1 MFAGKTLLSPFS
13 RFSATASL
21 FFSLP
26 PFLSFLFFETFFFT
40 ILVVSS
46 VFPTR
51 VETSLV
57 ARLRGFPPPPS
68 PFQAAAFRLFALLRV
83 NRVATACKTDYA
95 LFQLFPLEILDKSL
109 IDLYPLHNLVFVHQ
123 PFSRAI
129 VSRNFSRLRAN
140 KVFSISLSLF
150 LFSFISK
157 ASVFETKEERIDR
170 WRDLFHSVE

>member
-21 FFSLP
+21 FFSSPLFC
-26 PFLSFLFFETFFFT
+26 PFFFSKLFF
-40 ILVVSS
+40 LRSS
-46 VFPTR
+46 
-51 VETSLV
+51 SLV
-57 ARLRGFPPPPS
+57 RSFQPGLKLPSWLDYEAFPP

-109 IDLYPLHNLVFVHQ
+109 IDLYPLHNLVFIHQ